1 MSLKRTFFFSHFSK
15 NPTKNHMFSVT
26 QIKRLAVKIVI
37 YVDAVVSGF
46 PIKSWII
53 GVSLGAPQIS
63 RRRHYIIHQIVIP
76 YFYHPKK
83 YWYLQYGAVF
93 VLIQMITSE
102 KMKPFFVNCLIFI
115 IFTFS
120 KSHAW
125 MLPSAKFLNDFAV
138 AHDRIA
144 ITIYLPENFAGEWV
158 QWHRNS
164 FAK

>member
-1 MSLKRTFFFSHFSK
+1 
-15 NPTKNHMFSVT
+15 MFSVT
-26 QIKRLAVKIVI
+26 QIKRLLWKLWYMYIDI
-37 YVDAVVSGF
+37 DAVVSGF

-76 YFYHPKK
+76 YFNHPYKTK
-83 YWYLQYGAVF
+83 YWYRRQYGSVF
-93 VLIQMITSE
+93 VLIQMTTSG
-102 KMKPFFVNCLIFI
+102 KMKPFFVNCLFFI